1 MWNCG
6 CESTWLVK
14 FDILSYTAGVGARSY
29 LAPFPLSYLLPRL
42 WSVFLTRRHEGEQVL
57 RVVSWAF
64 QYYNSRYP
72 SLFVASACFPIATPS
87 MPGATLVRPPPV
99 DPSKSP
105 IETVLELR
113 TLSDIGPV
121 II

>member
-1 MWNCG
+1 M
-6 CESTWLVK
+6 E
-14 FDILSYTAGVGARSY
+14 R
-29 LAPFPLSYLLPRL
+29 
-42 WSVFLTRRHEGEQVL
+42 FLDKAAWHEGEQVL
-57 RVVSWAF
+57 GYLGLYHGPLSF
-64 QYYNSRYP
+64 SQYYNSRYP